1 MNENNCENDGDDND
15 CEDDSEIL
23 DEDEFEN
30 FEFERDFVVEVKM
43 EDENKKQKLLDKY
56 KKLLG
61 KKC

>member
-1 MNENNCENDGDDND
+1 MNENNCENDSDDDD

-43 EDENKKQKLLDKY
+43 EDENKK
-56 KKLLG
+56 
-61 KKC
+61 